1 MVLMLSVADTK
12 VLTVL
17 GTVSLCLSRNVDS

>member
-1 MVLMLSVADTK
+1 MVLMLSVADTE

-17 GTVSLCLSRNVDS
+17 GTVSLYLSRNVDS